1 MRWLKR
7 FLVLIILIIVAF
19 GAYAYFQIAD
29 YYPNTDD
36 AYIHAH
42 VVNISPRVTG
52 HIVHI
57 YVRDNQVVHAGQP
70 LVKIDPEAYQ
80 YDVEKAEAEL
90 AQAERQTDAIQAN
103 IAAAEARVSADQITY
118 QNAQRNAQ
126 RAAALAAQKYLSA
139 QEADNR
145 MTAAKGAMAQWQ
157 AEKANLSA
165 TRAQQSLNA
174 ARIAAAKAALGTA
187 KMYLAETTLYA
198 PITGV
203 VSKVDKIHVG
213 DVVSINQ
220 DLFPLIG
227 NAQYW
232 VEANYK
238 ETDLNRVHPGQAARI
253 QVDMYPNHKFN
264 GTVVS
269 LSGGAGNAFSLL
281 PPENATG
288 NWVKVTQRVPV
299 RVMITN
305 PDPKLPLRI
314 GTSASV
320 TINTGGAPD
329 WVKFLKPLL

>member
-7 FLVLIILIIVAF
+7 FLVLIILVVVAF

-29 YYPNTDD
+29 YYPSTDD

-42 VVNISPRVTG
+42 VVTIAPRVTG
-52 HIVHI
+52 HIVAI
-57 YVRDNQVVHAGQP
+57 YVHDNQVVQAGQP
-70 LVKIDPEAYQ
+70 LVEIDPEAYQ
-80 YDVEKAEAEL
+80 YDVQKAKAEL
-90 AQAERQTDAIQAN
+90 NQAERQTAAIAAN
-103 IAAAEARVSADQITY
+103 IVAAQARVSADQINY
-118 QNAQRNAQ
+118 QNSQRNAQ
-126 RAAALAAQKYLSA
+126 RAEALAAQKYLSA

-145 MTAAKGAMAQWQ
+145 VTAAKGAMAQLQ

-174 ARIAAAKAALGTA
+174 ARIAGAKAALGTA
-187 KMYLAETTLYA
+187 QMYLSETTLYA

-213 DVVSINQ
+213 DVVAVNQ
-220 DLFPLIG
+220 SLFPLIG
-227 NAQYW
+227 NAEYW

-238 ETDLNRVHPGQAARI
+238 ETDLNRVHPGQDADMT
-253 QVDMYPNHKFN
+253 VDMYPNHKFK
-264 GTVVS
+264 GKVVS
-269 LSGGAGNAFSLL
+269 ISGGAGNAFSLL

-305 PDPKLPLRI
+305 PDPKFPLRI

-320 TINTGGAPD
+320 TINTGGAPG
-329 WVKFLKPLL
+329 WVKQLRPIL

>member
-7 FLVLIILIIVAF
+7 FVVLIILIIVAF

-29 YYPNTDD
+29 YYPSTDD

-42 VVNISPRVTG
+42 VVNIAPRVTG
-52 HIVHI
+52 HIVDV
-57 YVRDNQVVHAGQP
+57 YVHDNQVVRAGQP

-80 YDVEKAEAEL
+80 YDVQKAEADL
-90 AQAERQTDAIQAN
+90 AHAQRQTAAIQAN
-103 IAAAEARVSADQITY
+103 IAAAEAHVSEDRINY

-145 MTAAKGAMAQWQ
+145 MTAAKSALAQWQ
-157 AEKANLSA
+157 AEKANLAA
-165 TRAQQSLNA
+165 TRAQLSLNVA
-174 ARIAAAKAALGTA
+174 QIAAAKAALNTA
-187 KMYLAETTLYA
+187 KMNLSRTILYA

-213 DVVSINQ
+213 DVVNVNQ

-227 NAQYW
+227 NAEYW

-238 ETDLNRVHPGQAARI
+238 ETDLNRVHPGQAANV
-253 QVDMYPNHKFN
+253 QVDMYPNHQFK
-264 GTVVS
+264 GKVVS

-305 PDPKLPLRI
+305 PDPKLPLHI
-314 GTSASV
+314 GTSATV
-320 TINTGGAPD
+320 TINTGGAPA
-329 WVKFLKPLL
+329 WVNFLKPIL

>member
-7 FLVLIILIIVAF
+7 LLVLFIIFIVAF
-19 GAYAYFQIAD
+19 AAYAYFQIAD

-42 VVNISPRVTG
+42 VVNIAPRVTG
-52 HIVHI
+52 HIVAI
-57 YVRDNQVVHAGQP
+57 YVHDNQVVQAGQP

-80 YDVEKAEAEL
+80 YDVQKAQAEL
-90 AQAERQTDAIQAN
+90 AQAERQTAAIQAN
-103 IAAAEARVSADQITY
+103 ISAAQANIGADQINY

-145 MTAAKGAMAQWQ
+145 MTTAKSAAARVQ
-157 AEKANLSA
+157 AEQANLA
-165 TRAQQSLNA
+165 AARAQQSLNA
-174 ARIAAAKAALGTA
+174 ARIAGAKAALGTA
-187 KMYLAETTLYA
+187 EMYLSETTLYA

-213 DVVSINQ
+213 DVVSVNQ
-220 DLFPLIG
+220 NLFPLIG
-227 NAQYW
+227 NSAYW
-232 VEANYK
+232 IEANYK
-238 ETDLNRVHPGQAARI
+238 ETDLNRVHPGQPADI
-253 QVDMYPNHKFN
+253 TVDMYPNHKFK
-264 GTVVS
+264 GKVIS

-299 RVMITN
+299 RILIGN
-305 PDPKLPLRI
+305 LNPKLPLRI

-320 TINTGGAPD
+320 TIDTGGAPS
-329 WVKFLKPLL
+329 WVKALKPIL